1 LFPGQQREEPSLKV
15 VAEDD
20 AGVTISGMKML
31 ATGAV
36 FADEIWVGNLTAID
50 AERAKESI
58 TCSVPVNAP
67 GVSLWARQ
75 PYERNVRHEADYP
88 LSFRYDETDSV
99 FVCHDVKVPWERV
112 FLHDDGFMS
121 RQIYIDTPANCY
133 ANHQSNVRFWA
144 KMGLIVGLASRM
156 VEANGLEKIPAVR
169 ETLGRLAAL
178 EATIGGLV
186 NGQIQAFEEW
196 PTGYACPNRRIMYAT
211 LNWCQEHHSE
221 IIDVVRTLAGGL
233 PLQMPASID
242 LLEDPRLRDT
252 FERWW
257 TTPSIEA
264 VRRLKL
270 YKLVWDLIGSEFAG
284 RHMLYEKFYA
294 GHSVI
299 VRNQSDREAPW
310 GRFHAIVDD
319 LIERIET
326 PARGGDGP

>member
-1 LFPGQQREEPSLKV
+1 M
-15 VAEDD
+15 A
-20 AGVTISGMKML
+20 
-31 ATGAV
+31 
-36 FADEIWVGNLTAID
+36 
-50 AERAKESI
+50 
-58 TCSVPVNAP
+58 
-67 GVSLWARQ
+67 
-75 PYERNVRHEADYP
+75 H
-88 LSFRYDETDSV
+88 
-99 FVCHDVKVPWERV
+99 
-112 FLHDDGFMS
+112 
-121 RQIYIDTPANCY
+121 
-133 ANHQSNVRFWA
+133 
-144 KMGLIVGLASRM
+144 GL
-156 VEANGLEKIPAVR
+156 
-169 ETLGRLAAL
+169 RL
-178 EATIGGLV
+178 
-186 NGQIQAFEEW
+186 
-196 PTGYACPNRRIMYAT
+196 PNRRIMYAT
-211 LNWCQEHHSE
+211 LNWCQEHHTE

-242 LLEDPRLRDT
+242 LLDDPHLRDT

-326 PARGGDGP
+326 PDGRGDGP